1 MKIRQ
6 LNLLF
11 FGTLLLT
18 SCSVMKSH
26 YGRGYSVQWNN
37 HRHPQM
43 ASQKHQD
50 MFNRKGVQGFLG
62 VCNDS
67 MKVSTM
73 SVKDS
78 LFSTAFLLREAL
90 ITPDSKPLIFHLE
103 KECKVIKELVAH
115 DATEAVISEAAL
127 TKDVQRSPED
137 KWLLI
142 LLAFFIPPLTVYL
155 LDESDSNGI
164 ILATILTIF
173 GCGLAGVVYAIIK
186 VVKKYEVI
194 Q

>member
-18 SCSVMKSH
+18 SCSVIKSH

-37 HRHPQM
+37 HRHRQM

-50 MFNRKGVQGFLG
+50 ICTDKGVHDFL
-62 VCNDS
+62 VVSNDS
-67 MKVSTM
+67 MESSAM
-73 SVKDS
+73 SVSDS
-78 LFSTAFLLREAL
+78 LFSTAFLLEEAV
-90 ITPDSKPLIFHLE
+90 ITPDSKPLIFQLE
-103 KECKVIKELVAH
+103 KKCKVINGLVAH
-115 DATEAVISEAAL
+115 DAREAVISEAAL
-127 TKDVQRSPED
+127 TKDMQRSPED

-173 GCGLAGVVYAIIK
+173 GCGIAGVVYAIIK
-186 VVKKYEVI
+186 VFKKYEVI
-194 Q
+194 

>member
-1 MKIRQ
+1 MKSRQ

-11 FGTLLLT
+11 FLSLLLT
-18 SCSVMKSH
+18 SCSVIKSH

-37 HRHPQM
+37 HRHRQVG
-43 ASQKHQD
+43 SQKHQD
-50 MFNRKGVQGFLG
+50 ISAKDGVQGYLG
-62 VCNDS
+62 VSNDA
-67 MKVSTM
+67 MKASTPSVNGNLVSTTCLFPE
-73 SVKDS
+73 SV
-78 LFSTAFLLREAL
+78 
-90 ITPDSKPLIFHLE
+90 ITPDSKPMIFPSE
-103 KECKVIKELVAH
+103 KKCKVIKSVVSHEK
-115 DATEAVISEAAL
+115 TEAVISEVAL
-127 TKDVQRSPED
+127 TKNIQRSPED

-186 VVKKYEVI
+186 VVKKYEAI
-194 Q
+194 

>member
-1 MKIRQ
+1 
-6 LNLLF
+6 
-11 FGTLLLT
+11 
-18 SCSVMKSH
+18 
-26 YGRGYSVQWNN
+26 
-37 HRHPQM
+37 M

-50 MFNRKGVQGFLG
+50 ICTEKGVHDFL
-62 VCNDS
+62 VVSNDS
-67 MKVSTM
+67 MESSAKSVS
-73 SVKDS
+73 DS
-78 LFSTAFLLREAL
+78 LFSTAFLLKEAV

-115 DATEAVISEAAL
+115 DATEAVISEAVISEAAL
-127 TKDVQRSPED
+127 TKDMQRSPED

-194 Q
+194 